1 MRNRRFAAGRIVAV
15 AALALSLAPLGAAGQ
30 DMETPTVQAG
40 QPAPD
45 FELQDAHGATHRLS
59 ELTQT
64 GPVVLE
70 FFRSGGW

>member
-1 MRNRRFAAGRIVAV
+1 MMNRRFTAGRIVAV
-15 AALALSLAPLGAAGQ
+15 AAAAFLLAPLGAAGQ
-30 DMETPTVQAG
+30 DMETPTVRAG
-40 QPAPD
+40 QAAPD

-59 ELTQT
+59 ELTEK